1 MASRFYFVPV
11 EDGLARL
18 GAGLAR
24 GIYGATG
31 QYERMRERQRRQ
43 PIEDLERALFEAQAY
58 EAGVRRGPRPTR
70 TIEPTPQVELPDF
83 RRGPLFPDADADV
96 GVRTALERAG
106 DTPLGRSRLLPETSW
121 MREPPALDVPDSA
134 YRVEIPDPDTIQ
146 LSDDFWLESP
156 ESRARR
162 RLQFERETRDQELEE
177 LASLL
182 DEAATSGE
190 ITPGVAVRFP
200 ALLDRYFR
208 SRGIGGPYEPVRGTP
223 EWLDALED
231 ELKLRSQYDAERA
244 SPGIT
249 PTARYMQNAYL
260 ARRFLNEIAA
270 INAWEPKP
278 GESPEEFRRAQEEAR
293 ERLREV
299 YQMNEEQANQL
310 IRYGPDVID
319 EWTSPS
325 ERLDDEDEDEIDALE
340 SQLGGRGT
348 LSDPFDLP
356 PIRAIPPASRRGRS
370 RREDPAEARLSDEQ
384 VSQIRVELRGLSRAE
399 QEEVLRE
406 AGLSDAQ
413 IEQVL
418 GRRERGQTR
427 SHLDWLLNRR

>member
-1 MASRFYFVPV
+1 
-11 EDGLARL
+11 
-18 GAGLAR
+18 
-24 GIYGATG
+24 
-31 QYERMRERQRRQ
+31 
-43 PIEDLERALFEAQAY
+43 
-58 EAGVRRGPRPTR
+58 
-70 TIEPTPQVELPDF
+70 
-83 RRGPLFPDADADV
+83 
-96 GVRTALERAG
+96 
-106 DTPLGRSRLLPETSW
+106 
-121 MREPPALDVPDSA
+121 
-134 YRVEIPDPDTIQ
+134 
-146 LSDDFWLESP
+146 
-156 ESRARR
+156 
-162 RLQFERETRDQELEE
+162 
-177 LASLL
+177 
-182 DEAATSGE
+182 
-190 ITPGVAVRFP
+190 
-200 ALLDRYFR
+200 
-208 SRGIGGPYEPVRGTP
+208 
-223 EWLDALED
+223 
-231 ELKLRSQYDAERA
+231 
-244 SPGIT
+244 
-249 PTARYMQNAYL
+249 
-260 ARRFLNEIAA
+260 
-270 INAWEPKP
+270 PKP

-325 ERLDDEDEDEIDALE
+325 EGLDDEDEDEIDALE

-418 GRRERGQTR
+418 GRRERGQT
-427 SHLDWLLNRR
+427 